1 MNTIIESLKRH
12 ANSRPKQLAFVGETA
27 QETQLQLSYQQLAE
41 QVFDTAANLTSLKV
55 KVLALRAENSISW
68 LVVDLAAMVADVV
81 VVPIPT
87 FFTQSQVE
95 HSLEQSGADTLI
107 GDWIESADQLLV
119 GYIANLAVYRRAKA
133 KPVPLL
139 AGTSKITFTSGS
151 TGQPKG
157 VCLSQQ
163 HLSTVASSL
172 ATTVTGLARK
182 HLILLPLSTLLE
194 NITGVYVP
202 ILLGASVHVYPGRKL
217 GLLGS
222 SQFNAAAFAQQ
233 LADIQPQSL
242 VLTPALLLALIK
254 LVQSNSQLAQA
265 LKFVAVGGARVSA
278 QLISAAHDLGIPAY
292 EGYGLSECGSVV
304 CLNTPK
310 AFKAGSCGKP
320 LSHSQL
326 RIAEDGELLVKGNSA
341 LGYLSAPFIEEW
353 LATGDLASID
363 EQGFVHLLGR
373 KKNLLVTAFGR
384 NISPEWIESEAQAL
398 LPGVPL
404 FVTGD
409 GQEQLCAVSQHTSNI
424 DAKLSELNSKLPDYA
439 RIGRILLLEKMHAIP
454 NWFTANGKIRRDQL
468 EQSVSE
474 LLSQNL
480 SNVSF
485 HEQMVTRIDLLKS

>member
-1 MNTIIESLKRH
+1 MNTIIDALKAH
-12 ANSRPKQLAFVGETA
+12 AHNKPEQFAFVGENA
-27 QETQLQLSYQQLAE
+27 QGETVQLTYQQLAAE
-41 QVFDTAANLTSLKV
+41 VFAAAAYLTSLNAKV
-55 KVLALRAENSISW
+55 VALRAENSISW
-68 LVVDLAAMVADVV
+68 ILIDLAAMVANLVI
-81 VVPIPT
+81 VPIPT
-87 FFTQSQVE
+87 FFSYTQVQ
-95 HSLEQSGADTLI
+95 HSLAESGADLFI
-107 GDWIESADQLLV
+107 GDWSEQASVECL
-119 GYIANLAVYRRAKA
+119 GHLAGLRVYRSVGVTPAS
-133 KPVPLL
+133 VL
-139 AGTSKITFTSGS
+139 ADTCKITFTSGS
-151 TGQPKG
+151 TGHPKG

-163 HLSTVASSL
+163 HLSNVAQSL
-172 ATTVTGLARK
+172 AEAVMGLAEK
-182 HLILLPLSTLLE
+182 HLVLLPLSTLLE

-254 LVQSNSQLAQA
+254 LVQGNSQLAQS

-310 AFKAGSCGKP
+310 AFKAGSCGKA

-341 LGYLSAPFIEEW
+341 LGYLNAPFIEEW
-353 LATGDLASID
+353 LATGDLAAID

-404 FVTGD
+404 FITGD

-439 RIGRILLLEKMHAIP
+439 RISQVLQLETLHAIP

-485 HEQMVTRIDLLKS
+485 HRQMVTRIDLLKS